1 MSQRVYFAGE
11 LFKAQDLIGNTLL
24 AEAIGEASK
33 GKYECVLPQDI
44 ELAQP
49 RSRSIR
55 DADLRALLE
64 CDLALFHFDGTELD
78 AGTVTEYLVAKFAD
92 LPAVLLRTDLRR
104 AGDSDRDPWNL
115 MLGHWPRTRKLV
127 VPALPLYAES
137 GRDPQAMARR
147 LARRVV
153 TALNHAAAATPV
165 IAMHQAWDLFDV
177 LPKLMGLKLTPAER
191 RRIRKALTRRF
202 GAGGK

>member
-1 MSQRVYFAGE
+1 MARRVYFAGE

-24 AEAIGEASK
+24 AEAIAEASE
-33 GKYECVLPQDI
+33 GRYACVLPQDL
-44 ELAQP
+44 EVDRP
-49 RSRSIR
+49 RSQAIR

-127 VPALPLYAES
+127 VPALGLYAAS
-137 GRDPQAMARR
+137 GRDPRQMAKR

-153 TALNHAAAATPV
+153 TALDHAAAAKPV
-165 IAMHQAWDLFDV
+165 VGMDQAWELLNV
-177 LPKLMGLKLTPAER
+177 LPKLMGLKLTAAEKR
-191 RRIRKALTRRF
+191 RLRRALTRRF
-202 GAGGK
+202 GA